1 MKLVTTLVTLSLT
14 AMTMSGCAGTN
25 TNTSTVTPQNQPSV
39 ADEPLVIQQSRT
51 TAGSFNS
58 QLIFL
63 ADQIERNLDRK
74 SPQDAFIVTSFSNLH
89 NLSETSPLG
98 RLISENLIHELQ
110 VRKWRIFEVRLTKD
124 VIINETGEF
133 SLSRDIA
140 KIKELYKVAG
150 IVVGT
155 YSITGGNVF
164 VNARVID
171 INSGI
176 VVSSGQAR
184 MPVNWFTESLL
195 PKEVSQEH
203 VSQKP
208 MRIVGDTPY
217 SCRDNPVCTNGNVPK
232 ALKIETGAH

>member
-1 MKLVTTLVTLSLT
+1 MKFGKTLVTLSMA
-14 AMTMSGCAGTN
+14 AMIISGCTGAAK
-25 TNTSTVTPQNQPSV
+25 NQTHI
-39 ADEPLVIQQSRT
+39 ADEPLVVQQSRT

-58 QLIFL
+58 QMIFM

-89 NLSETSPLG
+89 NLSETSALG

-133 SLSRDIA
+133 SLSRDIM

-155 YSITGGNVF
+155 YSITGGHVF

-176 VVSSGQAR
+176 VVSSAQIH

-195 PKEVSQEH
+195 PDE

-208 MRIVGDTPY
+208 MKIVGGNQY
-217 SCRDNPVCTNGNVPK
+217 SYRDNPVIINGDISKPVK
-232 ALKIETGAH
+232 KESSVH